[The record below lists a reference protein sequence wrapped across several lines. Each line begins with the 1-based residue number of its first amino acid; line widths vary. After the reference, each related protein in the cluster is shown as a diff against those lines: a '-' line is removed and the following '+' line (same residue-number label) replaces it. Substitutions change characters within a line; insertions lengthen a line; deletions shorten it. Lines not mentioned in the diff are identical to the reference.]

1 MQGQVGHV
9 KDIGLDLEGNGRPL
23 MNFRQLCVCVSHIWN
38 LSKISWTP
46 VRRIDGR
53 MQGKMKEAQLGSF
66 YTS

>member
-23 MNFRQLCVCVSHIWN
+23 MNFRQLCVCVN